1 MNMMLLKQIL
11 IQHEGL
17 RLFPYKCTAGKLT
30 IGVGRNLET
39 RGITHDEAIY
49 LLENDIDEVL
59 NACTNLPYWHELD
72 EVRQCVVADMVFNL
86 GFNGF
91 RSFRKLNEALAK
103 QDYMR
108 TAYEMKNSHWY
119 KQVGARG
126 VRLVNAMQTGSF

>member
-72 EVRQCVVADMVFNL
+72 EVRQCVVADMVW
-86 GFNGF
+86 GCT
-91 RSFRKLNEALAK
+91 R
-103 QDYMR
+103 
-108 TAYEMKNSHWY
+108 
-119 KQVGARG
+119 
-126 VRLVNAMQTGSF
+126 